1 MNSSITYTEPILAAC
16 FLLTVLGWINLR
28 QRKRHGTLLAA
39 LVLLFLAS
47 WPPADWLFSRPLE
60 ARYPIR
66 PFAAEPVD
74 AIVVL
79 SASVEPPHYERP
91 FPLPG
96 QATAE
101 RCAYAAWIHQG
112 RPDLPVLA
120 SGGGKPLAASP
131 AMAELLREK
140 GVPQALIWTE
150 ERSTSTYQNALFSAE
165 ILKRHG
171 IRRIALVV
179 DAKSMPRAAACFRK
193 QGIMVAAAPSS
204 FTQLG
209 ANSDDLLPGWPAIR
223 RNEETLH
230 ETLGLVWYWF
240 RGWI

>member
-1 MNSSITYTEPILAAC
+1 MNSGISYTEPIVAAC
-16 FLLTVLGWINLR
+16 FLLVVLGWIRLR
-28 QRKRHGTLLAA
+28 RRGRYGILLAA
-39 LVLLFLAS
+39 LALLFLAS
-47 WPPADWLFSRPLE
+47 WPPADWLLSRPLE

-66 PFAAEPVD
+66 PFASEPVE

-91 FPLPG
+91 FALPG
-96 QATAE
+96 AATFE
-101 RCAYAAWIHQG
+101 RCAYAAWIHG
-112 RPDLPVLA
+112 RWPDLPVLV
-120 SGGGKPLAASP
+120 SGGGTPFPASR
-131 AMAELLREK
+131 AMAELLLEK
-140 GVPQALIWTE
+140 GVPQSLIWTE
-150 ERSTSTYQNALFSAE
+150 ERSTSTYENALFGAE

-179 DAKSMPRAAACFRK
+179 DAKSMPRAAACFRR
-193 QGIMVAAAPSS
+193 QGITVAAAPSS

-209 ANSDDLLPGWPAIR
+209 ANSDDLLPGWRAVR

-230 ETLGLVWYWF
+230 ETLGLAWYYL